1 MEIFII
7 IILVIMISISLYF
20 IFKSKTNKND
30 KINEDKND
38 LVIDNNINYFPDI
51 QIVEDSTIVPLEKN
65 KIIDKQIKSAISVL
79 DNSVTKTA
87 MTSRNLK
94 NANNILNNKKAFF
107 STAKKGTE
115 NMIRDKSTNTVIG
128 TQMVDGKFSK
138 QTRFLSEDKMI
149 KSYGKDALVNA
160 GFNATSM
167 VVGQYYMSEINDKL
181 EDIQQDINGISN
193 YLDSEYQGKLAQIV
207 SKIQEI
213 IDNKV
218 EILNN
223 EYSRDKRYNEVLD
236 LETNCATLLGQ
247 ANNMIKESKIN
258 EEIDYKKYEENLKEI
273 NKWFIRQQILQK
285 LLLEIGNLRYILSNG
300 NETSKLSHTQYNTYL
315 KQTNNIN
322 EELTNWHKT
331 NCERLGIDL
340 ENSKRKASFYRIKK
354 NTIGRINEEWAYHK
368 LEDNTLSLINGQTNI
383 IKMLPYT
390 KNKQDEIIKIQKY
403 KGEYYNLL
411 PDTK

>member
-7 IILVIMISISLYF
+7 IILVFLLSICLYSVL
-20 IFKSKTNKND
+20 KNKTNRIKGMSEY
-30 KINEDKND
+30 KKD
-38 LVIDNNINYFPDI
+38 LAIDNNINYFPDI
-51 QIVEDSTIVPLEKN
+51 QIVESSSIIPLEKN
-65 KIIDKQIKSAISVL
+65 KITDNQIKNAISVL
-79 DNSVTKTA
+79 DNSISKTA

-94 NANNILNNKKAFF
+94 NASNILKNEKAFF

-258 EEIDYKKYEENLKEI
+258 EEIDYKKYEENLTEI

-315 KQTNNIN
+315 EQTNNIN
-322 EELTNWHKT
+322 EELANWHKM
-331 NCERLGIDL
+331 NCERLGIDI
-340 ENSKRKASFYRIKK
+340 EKSKRKASFFEIRK

-368 LEDNTLSLINGQTNI
+368 LEDNTLNIINGQTDT
-383 IKMLPYT
+383 IKLLPYT
-390 KNKQDEIIKIQKY
+390 KNKQDEKIKIQKY

>member
-1 MEIFII
+1 MEIYII

-94 NANNILNNKKAFF
+94 NVNNILNNKKAFF
-107 STAKKGTE
+107 STAKSGTE

-138 QTRFLSEDKMI
+138 QTRFLSEDKML
-149 KSYGKDALVNA
+149 KAYGKDALVNA

-181 EDIQQDINGISN
+181 ENIQQDIKGISN
-193 YLDSEYQGKLAQIV
+193 YLDSEYQGKLAHIV

-258 EEIDYKKYEENLKEI
+258 EEIDYKKYEENIKEI

>member
-7 IILVIMISISLYF
+7 IILVFLLSICLYSVL
-20 IFKSKTNKND
+20 KNKTNRIKGMSEY
-30 KINEDKND
+30 KKD
-38 LVIDNNINYFPDI
+38 LAIDNNINYFPDI
-51 QIVEDSTIVPLEKN
+51 QIVESSSIILLEKN
-65 KIIDKQIKSAISVL
+65 KITDNQIKNAISVL
-79 DNSVTKTA
+79 DNSISKTA

-94 NANNILNNKKAFF
+94 NASNILKNEKAFF

-315 KQTNNIN
+315 EQTNNIN
-322 EELTNWHKT
+322 EELAN
-331 NCERLGIDL
+331 
-340 ENSKRKASFYRIKK
+340 
-354 NTIGRINEEWAYHK
+354 
-368 LEDNTLSLINGQTNI
+368 
-383 IKMLPYT
+383 
-390 KNKQDEIIKIQKY
+390 
-403 KGEYYNLL
+403 
-411 PDTK
+411 